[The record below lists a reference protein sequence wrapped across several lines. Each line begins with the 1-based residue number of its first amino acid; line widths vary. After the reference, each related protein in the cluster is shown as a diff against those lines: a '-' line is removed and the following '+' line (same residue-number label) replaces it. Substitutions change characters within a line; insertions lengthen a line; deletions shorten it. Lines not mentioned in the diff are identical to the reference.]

1 MCDTAPTCGDGA
13 AHTTPT
19 RILLDRLDDEVQRR
33 LGVQDA
39 AVSELERA
47 LEGLAESLGQ
57 RIEAALGGRPTGE
70 TAFEVALDGLSD
82 GEQVRVAVLATQLDD
97 LREVVRDAGLDDAR
111 AGWMRR
117 YGELA
122 DLAEQAL
129 ARAGVDRADGALD
142 REAVADAIDALI
154 DRHDEAIFSGRPQAQ
169 RILDALHTQVGLE
182 SHAEVARRIADAEDE
197 AIPGTLTEARTR
209 VAEADRF
216 FQEQAVR
223 ATEGEG
229 GGELLRVYV
238 GPDDSR
244 TRDFC
249 EALVGKAFTVEQ
261 IQSLRNGQ
269 TPTHPIHSGGG
280 YNCRH
285 SWLPVHPDDLGLL
298 GCEEGTDADI
308 SAANAAAD
316 RRKRK
321 KKRRTR

>member
-19 RILLDRLDDEVQRR
+19 RILLDRLNDEVARR

-39 AVSELERA
+39 AVADLERA
-47 LEGLAESLGQ
+47 LEGLAENLGR
-57 RIEAALGGRPTGE
+57 RIEAALGGSPTGE
-70 TAFEVALDGLSD
+70 TAFEMALDGLSD
-82 GEQVRVAVLATQLDD
+82 AEQVRVAVLATQLDD
-97 LREVVRDAGLDDAR
+97 LREVVRDAGLDEAR
-111 AGWMRR
+111 AGWLRR
-117 YGELA
+117 YGQLA
-122 DLAEQAL
+122 DMAEQAL

-154 DRHDEAIFSGRPQAQ
+154 DRHDEAIFSGRPAAQ

-216 FQEQAVR
+216 FQEMAVE
-223 ATEGEG
+223 ATEADGDD
-229 GGELLRVYV
+229 LLRVYV
-238 GPDDSR
+238 GPDDAV

-249 EALVGKAFTVEQ
+249 DALVSRAFTLDQ
-261 IQSLRNGQ
+261 IQGLSNGQ

-285 SWLPVHPDDLGLL
+285 SWLPVHPDDLELL
-298 GCEEGTDADI
+298 GYQRGTDADI
-308 SAANAAAD
+308 ERANSAAR

-321 KKRRTR
+321 RRTR